1 VSSQNQPN
9 LRIPGPVP
17 LPDDVLALA
26 GSQMINHR
34 GPEYADMLDRMTKNL
49 KTVFMTKNDVYF
61 ITSSGTGAMETSIVN
76 TISPGDKVLSIIVG
90 VFGERFAEIAEA
102 YGAETTRISFDLGQ
116 AADLDKVRE
125 TLKGMS
131 DVKAVIFTHNES
143 STGVSNPLEDL
154 CKVIH
159 EESDALILV
168 DAVSSAGG
176 ISIAVDAW
184 GIDVVATASQKSWI
198 SPPGISMVTFSE
210 KAWKAHA
217 TSTTPKYYLDIE
229 QYEDYL
235 KIGQP
240 PFTPCLPAMFTL
252 DVALQSMVD
261 EGIENVF
268 GRHHEIAQHTRDGAK
283 ALGLELLPDPKF
295 ASNTVTAI
303 RLPEG
308 LDGKAFLAKVNKD
321 HNVILG
327 GGQKSLVG
335 KIFRVG
341 HMGWVEKS
349 HIDEALNAAEET
361 LKAMNS
367 QV

>member
-34 GPEYADMLDRMTKNL
+34 GSEYADMLDRMSKNL
-49 KTVFMTKNDVYF
+49 KTVFMTQNDVYF

-76 TISPGDKVLSIIVG
+76 TISPGDKVLSIIIG
-90 VFGERFAEIAEA
+90 AFGERYAEIAEA
-102 YGAETTRISFDLGQ
+102 YGAEVTQLNFDLGQ
-116 AADLDKVRE
+116 AADIDKVRE
-125 TLKGMS
+125 TLRGMS

-143 STGVSNPLEDL
+143 STGVSNPLEEL
-154 CKVIH
+154 CTVIH

-176 ISIAVDAW
+176 VPIAVDGW

-198 SPPGISMVTFSE
+198 SPPGISMVTFSK
-210 KAWKAHA
+210 KAWAA
-217 TSTTPKYYLDIE
+217 YETSTTPKYYLDIK

-235 KIGQP
+235 KIGQA
-240 PFTPCLPAMFTL
+240 PFTPCLSVMFTL
-252 DVALQSMVD
+252 EVALQSMVD

-268 GRHHEIAQHTRDGAK
+268 ARHHKIAQHTRDGAK
-283 ALGLELLPDPKF
+283 ALGLDLLPDPRF

-308 LDGKAFLAKVNKD
+308 LDGNVFLGLVNKNY
-321 HNVILG
+321 NVVLG

-335 KIFRVG
+335 KIFRLG
-341 HMGWVEKS
+341 HMGWVEKE
-349 HIDEALNAAEET
+349 HIDEALKAAAET
-361 LKAMNS
+361 LKSMTS
-367 QV
+367 